1 MYKYTRKDIDNF
13 LNTSIAAFKKYD
25 FLADYKI
32 GVFRENGYNVA
43 IYKNNNIV
51 SEYHTRSAKNTC
63 YFICRLNN
71 LVLSDI
77 VKLNNPDDLTK
88 LFYILKD

>member
-13 LNTSIAAFKKYD
+13 LNTSITAVKKYD
-25 FLADYKI
+25 FLSDYKI

-43 IYKNNNIV
+43 IYKNHDLI
-51 SEYHTRSAKNTC
+51 SEYHTKTAKNTC
-63 YFICRLNN
+63 FFICRLNN
-71 LVLSDI
+71 LIFSEI